1 MLHSLKPALRPERF
15 GYAALLGEAV
25 EPGAAMGLKEAGVP
39 WNVPMLN
46 EGGRVFT
53 AWEATCCKAARK
65 GRKERG
71 AHCEP
76 SLNRGEA
83 LPAGLTSARFAACRA
98 KCPSPPPRAELSV
111 ASAHLC
117 LQEHEEQPAA
127 IRRRETVLRR
137 FNQRRYHTLPLP
149 SLLPPG
155 FPQCKR
161 QKGAHWSQRLQRSA
175 GPKGGARGSAAMQP
189 SGRWLRSSASR
200 SDPKASSRSTQQR
213 SALS

>member
-1 MLHSLKPALRPERF
+1 MRGCPPTPPPQHPMLHSLKPALRPERF

-83 LPAGLTSARFAACRA
+83 LPAGPTSARFAACRA

-127 IRRRETVLRR
+127 IQEEGNGPTALQSEQIPHSPPPIPSPSRVSSMQTPERS
-137 FNQRRYHTLPLP
+137 PLEP
-149 SLLPPG
+149 NAAE
-155 FPQCKR
+155 KR
-161 QKGAHWSQRLQRSA
+161 GAE
-175 GPKGGARGSAAMQP
+175 RGSA
-189 SGRWLRSSASR
+189 GRR
-200 SDPKASSRSTQQR
+200 SDAAQR
-213 SALS
+213 PLAPQLCEPF